1 MTGVE
6 ILAAE
11 EVVVEYAFSW
21 KYALISGGLMVLFFV
36 VLDVILNAYERGSL
50 SGITVV
56 GLVLGLFIGGIVG
69 ASESTPISYET
80 QYKVIISSEVKMSD
94 FLEKY
99 EIIDSEGKIYTVREK
114 NK

>member
-11 EVVVEYAFSW
+11 EVVVEYAFNW
-21 KYALISGGLMVLFFV
+21 MYALIWGGLMVLLFV

-50 SGITVV
+50 SGITVI
-56 GLVLGLFIGGIVG
+56 GLVLGLYIGGVAG
-69 ASESTPISYET
+69 VSERTPISYET
-80 QYKVIISSEVKMSD
+80 QYKVTISSEVKMSD

-99 EIIDSEGKIYTVREK
+99 EVVDSEGRIYTVREK